1 MPDNR
6 ITLTGWKAVA
16 FLAILFAWGGAQLW
30 YHIRPV
36 DDAGRQAVQAWLLRG
51 YRGETAHDL
60 LRKLADAQAGLAP
73 APEPPP
79 MDVEI
84 VSASGRGG
92 TSHMI
97 VKVEVTVNGGTPPD
111 GQSIRYLY
119 VSRNFDDTWNI
130 LSESNSCPLVPPV
143 DITVAVP
150 KLADANDPEVSFVKC
165 EGLQP
170 SEFFSAAF

>member
-119 VSRNFDDTWNI
+119 VSRNFDDTWII
-130 LSESNSCPLVPPV
+130 LSESNSYSYTRALWSRP
-143 DITVAVP
+143 
-150 KLADANDPEVSFVKC
+150 
-165 EGLQP
+165 
-170 SEFFSAAF
+170 